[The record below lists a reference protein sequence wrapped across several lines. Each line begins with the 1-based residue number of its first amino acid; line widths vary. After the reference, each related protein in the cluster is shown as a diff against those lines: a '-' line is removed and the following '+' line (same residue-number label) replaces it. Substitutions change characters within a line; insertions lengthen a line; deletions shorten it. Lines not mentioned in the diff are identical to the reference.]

1 MKRTLLVK
9 INLHR
14 LHLRLTFLL
23 LILLLVN
30 IVIGQSYQGSAFL
43 NCRAIPKT
51 SDCKC
56 DKIAMIDFLHMDII
70 PKIYNVTNTMIDVVL
85 HLEINPEGYIVK
97 FKTNE
102 IDQFNLLETMD
113 YYQKNLGYKIPNF
126 SADNV
131 VNVQYLL
138 PWNRKADYDLKKMVI
153 NKINEDEI
161 FRVLEEMP
169 RFPGCEFHEYE
180 EEKRKCSDKLMK
192 EYISEMIKYPE
203 YIVKHKIEGTVVV
216 EFIVD
221 TDGSLYNIQVLRDI
235 GHSSGQASVDVIDSM
250 NQMSELW
257 IPGKQR
263 CVPKKVIYT
272 IPIRFDANSY

>member
-1 MKRTLLVK
+1 MKRTLFVK

-30 IVIGQSYQGSAFL
+30 IVIGQSYQGSVFL

-85 HLEINPEGYIVK
+85 HLEINPEGCIVK

-126 SADNV
+126 FSDNV

-138 PWNRKADYDLKKMVI
+138 PWDRKADYDLKKIVI

-169 RFPGCEFHEYE
+169 RFPGCEFHEYT

-192 EYISEMIKYPE
+192 EYISEKIKYPE
-203 YIVKHKIEGTVVV
+203 YILKHKIEGTVVV

-235 GHSSGQASVDVIDSM
+235 GHNSGQSTVDVIDSM

-257 IPGKQR
+257 ISGKQR
-263 CVPKKVIYT
+263 GVPKKVIYT
-272 IPIRFDANSY
+272 IPIRFDANFY